1 MNYRDPATTSILI
14 AICNPFGGN
23 PPPPCS
29 EIWDDTRVGHKSFA
43 LWALALSKN
52 RRANA
57 HQRRAFLDR
66 DNEIVRHPH
75 GKARKFQ
82 VEFLFERVTQF
93 AQLHKKGSRGFCF
106 PGERRN
112 YHQTLDRQSRQ
123 CEQRFHFR
131 AYGFRFETK
140 FTPLTRHIYFEQ
152 DSRMH
157 SVLVRDPVYLLRQRK
172 RI

>member
-14 AICNPFGGN
+14 AICNPFEGN

-52 RRANA
+52 RRADA

-66 DNEIVRHPH
+66 DSEIVRHPH

-82 VEFLFERVTQF
+82 VELLSERVTQL
-93 AQLHKKGSRGFCF
+93 ALLHKQGSRRFCLL
-106 PGERRN
+106 GERRN
-112 YHQTLDRQSRQ
+112 YHQTLD
-123 CEQRFHFR
+123 
-131 AYGFRFETK
+131 
-140 FTPLTRHIYFEQ
+140 
-152 DSRMH
+152 
-157 SVLVRDPVYLLRQRK
+157 
-172 RI
+172 